1 MHLRRD
7 CAHLLTRSNNGKHR
21 SDKNRLIVGRQYSM
35 TRVVVYS
42 STAKLDLGHYDCS
55 HLNGLYCIPYCL
67 KLLSRVILL
76 SIRETRPRRSVMK
89 AKVPIGG
96 FPPVDC
102 TEIITCRISS
112 EMHEFIL
119 LLLHHLFDYQK
130 SIAMSIPELSPN
142 RPFQIQP

>member
-21 SDKNRLIVGRQYSM
+21 SDKDRLIVGRQYSM
-35 TRVVVYS
+35 TRVVVHS
-42 STAKLDLGHYDCS
+42 STAKLDLGHYHCS
-55 HLNGLYCIPYCL
+55 HLNGLYCIPCCL

-76 SIRETRPRRSVMK
+76 STRETRPRRSVMK

-112 EMHEFIL
+112 EIHKFIL